1 MTNDQ
6 NMIYAYEGE
15 GSDAGSLSS
24 ISSNEVDV
32 DLEFDYLNEWGPK
45 FTKLSRLYYLS
56 EEQHMATS
64 HGHGHG
70 PGEYQQRNKAF
81 EYK

>member
-45 FTKLSRLYYLS
+45 FTKLSRLYYLN
-56 EEQHMATS
+56 EEHMTT
-64 HGHGHG
+64 
-70 PGEYQQRNKAF
+70 EYQRNKAF